1 MTTVLQHWGVATG
14 LMRFSGPR
22 QFHIQTKPPLRLP
35 LYSLMK
41 TISLWV
47 LLCLL
52 TWTSQ
57 AQLTTAN
64 STATQASQ
72 DTDYQITQRDG
83 NSQIWQRTTYETVNG
98 QPMPHVHQ
106 YTELA
111 SGLNHLV
118 NGQWVA
124 SSEHIDILP
133 NGTAAATNG
142 QHQAYFPGD
151 IYDGQIELV
160 TPDGKQL
167 YSRPLGLSYDD
178 GTNTVLIAELTN
190 SLGEVVGDNQVVY
203 PNAFVGVDADLRYT
217 YTKAGF
223 EQDIIIREQPPAPE
237 DFGMDTANTRLQM
250 LTEFFNP
257 PQPKITANSLR
268 TQSGTTT
275 DDNLSF
281 GTMQMVPGKAFS
293 IGTSD

>member
-1 MTTVLQHWGVATG
+1 
-14 LMRFSGPR
+14 
-22 QFHIQTKPPLRLP
+22 
-35 LYSLMK
+35 MK
-41 TISLWV
+41 TIFLWSG
-47 LLCLL
+47 LCLL
-52 TWTSQ
+52 TLRVQ
-57 AQLTTAN
+57 AQLATASSTTTINPSAAGT
-64 STATQASQ
+64 SKTAPAEVVVGHQISQ
-72 DTDYQITQRDG
+72 QDG
-83 NSQIWQRTTYETVNG
+83 NQNVWQKIVQKTDAQGNVTYETN
-98 QPMPHVHQ
+98 QA
-106 YTELA
+106 YIELA

-118 NGQWVA
+118 NGKWVA

-151 IYDGQIELV
+151 IYEGQIELV

-190 SLGEVVGDNQVVY
+190 SVGEVVGDNQVVY

-237 DFGMDTANTRLQM
+237 DFGMDTMNTKLQM

-293 IGTSD
+293 